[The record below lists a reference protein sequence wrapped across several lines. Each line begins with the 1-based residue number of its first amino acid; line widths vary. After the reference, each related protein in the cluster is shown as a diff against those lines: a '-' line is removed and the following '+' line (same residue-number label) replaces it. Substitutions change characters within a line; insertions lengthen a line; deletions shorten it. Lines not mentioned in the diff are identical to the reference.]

1 MGSLETTLAKANLI
15 MADRSV
21 RINKRLIDSIKP
33 TGKDRLIRDADLL
46 GFGARV
52 SALGLITYV
61 FQYRFEGRQRR
72 YKIGTHGSPWTPEM
86 ARLEAKRLVGLV
98 AEGIDPQQTKFDER
112 AELSVAELCDLY
124 LAEGLLTRKESSISA
139 ARSDIEHHV
148 KPLLGLRR
156 VSSLSRADLEG
167 LLRDVAAGKTAKTVK
182 QGKRRLARV
191 RGGKGAANS
200 TLTTLSAA
208 LGFAVS
214 RGLRAN
220 NPAIGIRKYPS
231 KKIERFLSPA
241 ELARL
246 GQVLASASSLGVES
260 PFALAAIRILMLT
273 GCRKNE
279 ILTLKRAHVDHYH
292 RCLRLPDSKTGSKI
306 VHLGMAAMRAI
317 EAIPEVAGNPYLL
330 PGKADGTHVTDLQ
343 ACWERIRAAAGL
355 DDVRIHDL
363 RHSFASVG
371 AASGDSMLIIGALLG
386 HSSPKT
392 TARYTHLSDHP
403 LKSAAD
409 RIADAI
415 ASFLDPDELQPGSA
429 AEIRAQTS
437 PSEHNLSLSPVLGSV
452 IMAKWLDTR
461 AAAARIGFSV
471 GTMQTYR
478 WMGTGPTFRKIGRRV
493 VYATEELDA
502 WVAAQASAASEN
514 LAA

>member
-1 MGSLETTLAKANLI
+1 MTT
-15 MADRSV
+15 RSV
-21 RINKRLIDSIKP
+21 RINKRLIDGIKP
-33 TGKDRLIRDADLL
+33 TGNERLIRDSDLL

-72 YKIGTHGSPWTPEM
+72 YKIGTHGSPWTPET

-98 AEGIDPQQTKFDER
+98 AEGIDPQQRKFDER

-124 LAEGLLTRKESSISA
+124 LAEGLLTRKQSSVTA

-182 QGKRRLARV
+182 QGRRRLARV

-208 LGFAVS
+208 LGFAVT
-214 RGLRAN
+214 RGLRSN

-273 GCRKNE
+273 GCRKN
-279 ILTLKRAHVDHYH
+279 
-292 RCLRLPDSKTGSKI
+292 G
-306 VHLGMAAMRAI
+306 
-317 EAIPEVAGNPYLL
+317 
-330 PGKADGTHVTDLQ
+330 
-343 ACWERIRAAAGL
+343 
-355 DDVRIHDL
+355 
-363 RHSFASVG
+363 
-371 AASGDSMLIIGALLG
+371 
-386 HSSPKT
+386 
-392 TARYTHLSDHP
+392 
-403 LKSAAD
+403 
-409 RIADAI
+409 
-415 ASFLDPDELQPGSA
+415 
-429 AEIRAQTS
+429 
-437 PSEHNLSLSPVLGSV
+437 
-452 IMAKWLDTR
+452 
-461 AAAARIGFSV
+461 
-471 GTMQTYR
+471 
-478 WMGTGPTFRKIGRRV
+478 
-493 VYATEELDA
+493 
-502 WVAAQASAASEN
+502 
-514 LAA
+514 